1 MLGNRSMGIRP
12 REVAPRTTMASEA
25 MRMAMPLRMARSVS
39 HMGAMDPRG
48 EAEHRSVGDWPWRR
62 ARSLGQP
69 PTNPRRARSGPSA
82 AASRGPCPGGSIGG
96 SLDGPLRGLPPKSIA
111 RAKPALEAEH
121 RSVGDW
127 SLARDGDGSDLLPR
141 LHEILALEDDLVLLA
156 EALQHLD
163 AARVRGAQFDGH
175 RLHDPL
181 AHQHDRGPGL
191 AETERLGGD
200 GEGAGTGRDQQLH
213 PGEHSGLEPPG
224 RTGGLHLDPH
234 GPRSRVQVVDH
245 TG

>member
-141 LHEILALEDDLVLLA
+141 LHEILALEDQSEGA
-156 EALQHLD
+156 SMAPSEASPRNRLRGQSPRSKRNTGPSVIGHWPVTGT
-163 AARVRGAQFDGH
+163 VRTFCRGFT
-175 RLHDPL
+175 RSLPWRINR
-181 AHQHDRGPGL
+181 RGPRWPPPRPPP
-191 AETERLGGD
+191 EID
-200 GEGAGTGRDQQLH
+200 CAGK
-213 PGEHSGLEPPG
+213 
-224 RTGGLHLDPH
+224 
-234 GPRSRVQVVDH
+234 
-245 TG
+245 

>member
-69 PTNPRRARSGPSA
+69 PTKPRRARSGPSA

-96 SLDGPLRGLPPKSIA
+96 GHRGPLRGLPQKAVA
-111 RAKPALEAEH
+111 RAKPALETEPRARGE
-121 RSVGDW
+121 W
-127 SLARDGDGSDLLPR
+127 SLNRGGGGSELLS
-141 LHEILALEDDLVLLA
+141 
-156 EALQHLD
+156 
-163 AARVRGAQFDGH
+163 RVTEG
-175 RLHDPL
+175 LTL
-181 AHQHDRGPGL
+181 AH
-191 AETERLGGD
+191 
-200 GEGAGTGRDQQLH
+200 DQAPVH
-213 PGEHSGLEPPG
+213 
-224 RTGGLHLDPH
+224 
-234 GPRSRVQVVDH
+234 
-245 TG
+245 